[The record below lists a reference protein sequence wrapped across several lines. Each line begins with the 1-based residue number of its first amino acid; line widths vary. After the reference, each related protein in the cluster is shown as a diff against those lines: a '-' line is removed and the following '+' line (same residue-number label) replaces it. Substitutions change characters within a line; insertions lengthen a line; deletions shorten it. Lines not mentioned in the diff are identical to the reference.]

1 MSEIDANLEITTP
14 VIQPQQSN
22 NNPTQGQRVTAD
34 DLLDM
39 YDDFPEEA
47 PVEKETGG
55 EAKVEEGKEGEVK
68 EEIKSTLRK
77 AKLNDSEIDLDESA
91 LIKETIAGK
100 EVEFKVGDAIKAFKE
115 QEEFNRGIDQRLRFA
130 DSKEKAVVKKE
141 RALSE
146 EYNAL
151 ASKAAAIVRLSGQ
164 GDIDKLLDGIVKM
177 AVGQSTL
184 DPIELKS
191 VWLDKIRATVNDW
204 GNATPEQ
211 MEIWKAQQRAKYA
224 EEEVKQLQTKT
235 QAKESESAL
244 LSQVDDACSSL
255 GIKRAEFSDFYK
267 DFVNKYV
274 GKHEN
279 SVVETVDEV
288 QVSDIV
294 SYIQNKKHEA
304 NVIEAVR
311 SVAPSKVSDD
321 NLIDLIYTT
330 THGHGLDADGIK
342 EIVMDVL
349 KQPTKGDENL
359 NRKVQKNAKAG
370 FGTQSS
376 AVSSTKK
383 QNEEI
388 DEEMWEHFFGNRK
401 VR

>member
-1 MSEIDANLEITTP
+1 MSDIDANLEITTP

-22 NNPTQGQRVTAD
+22 NNPTQGQKVTAD

-39 YDDFPEEA
+39 YDDIPEES
-47 PVEKETGG
+47 PVVESKEEATTG
-55 EAKVEEGKEGEVK
+55 ETKEGEVK
-68 EEIKSTLRK
+68 EEVKSTLRK
-77 AKLNDSEIDLDESA
+77 AKLNDSEIDIDESA
-91 LIKETIAGK
+91 LIKDTIAGK

-115 QEEFNRGIDQRLRFA
+115 QEEFNRGIDQRLRFV
-130 DSKEKAVVKKE
+130 DSKEKTITKKE
-141 RALSE
+141 RALTE
-146 EYNAL
+146 EYDTL
-151 ASKAAAIVRLSGQ
+151 ASKAASIVRLSGQ

-184 DPIELKS
+184 DPVELKS
-191 VWLDKIRATVNDW
+191 VWLDKIRAIVNDW
-204 GNATPEQ
+204 GKATPEQ
-211 MEIWKAQQRAKYA
+211 REIWKAQQRAKYA
-224 EEEVKQLQTKT
+224 EEEIKQLQTKT
-235 QAKESESAL
+235 QVKESETVL
-244 LSQVDDACSSL
+244 LTQIDDACSTL

-267 DFVNKYV
+267 DFVKKYV
-274 GKHEN
+274 GNHEN

-294 SYIQNKKHEA
+294 GYIQNKRHEA
-304 NVIEAVR
+304 NVIEAVK
-311 SVAPSKVSDD
+311 SVAPNKASDD

-359 NRKVQKNAKAG
+359 NRKVQKAAKAG